1 MDSKNLFSGL
11 ELLDSKI
18 KLLVSSHTMLKDE
31 MDTLRAE
38 NEQLKKMLDQKD
50 GEMND
55 FQNRDK
61 ISKIVEG
68 IGEEREDT
76 TELKGMISEYIKEI
90 DKCIAHL
97 SE

>member
-1 MDSKNLFSGL
+1 MDSKNLYSGL

-18 KLLVSSHTMLKDE
+18 KLLVNSYEAIRLEVNK
-31 MDTLRAE
+31 LREE
-38 NEQLKKMLDQKD
+38 NKRLQGIVDNKES
-50 GEMND
+50 EIND

-76 TELKGMISEYIKEI
+76 TELKSMITDYVKEI